1 MAISNRFKD
10 LPDFLR
16 GHTIKKGETDEDKI
30 ITHTRIGNRALKIA
44 GGCYNISKEDRSEF
58 YHHYYN
64 HIYQKKKLEYLTET
78 QVDNGPIVI
87 DLDFR
92 YAANVKSKQ
101 HGEEH
106 IVDLLA
112 IYFECINGM
121 LEITEEPIP
130 VYIFEKQKVNTDN
143 EKYTKDGIHIMIG
156 IKMDHVLQTML
167 RVKVLREVGSI
178 WDLPIINEWSDVF
191 DEGISKGHTKWQL
204 YGSRKPGNDSYIL
217 KTYYRYTLDK
227 TDNEFM
233 CEKKYLSIDGPEIL
247 EKLSVQSEDFV
258 EFEISGKIRKE
269 YDELV
274 KERGIKK
281 SRSSSGRKINFIQKA
296 TNWDIDNIKDDK
308 TLDEA
313 ISVLH
318 EMLKESI
325 DDYYIKEVHAYT
337 MILGKKYWGPGS
349 YDYWIRLGMA
359 LKNSDKENKNRFLL
373 TWIKASSKS
382 DDFSYDSIGEMIEKW
397 SAFVYNPNDGLTER
411 SIIWWAKNENKM
423 EWDKVHELT
432 VDYYIENTISDQ
444 TEFDLAMV
452 LFQMYKDKFV
462 CSSIKNNTWWEFQS
476 NRWVETDCG
485 NSLRKAIST
494 KMHQK
499 YIMKTQQFVHKL
511 QSIMEES
518 NSSTGNN
525 PEADAQIN
533 SYKKKASKIVDI
545 CSNLKKTNNKNNVM
559 REARE
564 IFYNKDFINKL
575 DSNTN
580 LLCFTNGVIDFKEKT
595 FRKGH
600 PEDYISKSTNIKYEV
615 LNKKRD
621 SKIIDEIEEF
631 MRQLFP
637 IPELYKYMWD
647 HFASCLIGT
656 NQNQTFNIYT
666 GSGRNGKSKLVEL
679 MSMILGEYK
688 GTVPITL
695 ITQKRNSIGSTSSE
709 IVQLMGTRYAVM
721 QEPSKGDH
729 INEGIMKEI
738 TGGDPIQGRAL
749 FKDTVTF
756 VPQFKLVVCTNT
768 MFDIKSNDDGT
779 WRRIRVCDFKS
790 KFTENPVTGDPDEPY
805 QYKVDKSIEKKFESW
820 KLVFMSM
827 LVDRAFET
835 QGNVEDCD
843 IVMAKSM
850 NYREGQDYLTEFVKE
865 KIVPKDGCKVKKT
878 ELYETFKQWYT
889 MQYGRGVPK
898 GKELYDFMIKR
909 YGKYKAGWH
918 NIKINYDEDS
928 SEDEEE
934 LAV

>member
-1 MAISNRFKD
+1 MAISNRYKD
-10 LPDFLR
+10 LNDFLK
-16 GHTIKKGETDEDKI
+16 GHIVKKGETSDDRP
-30 ITHTRIGNRALKIA
+30 ITHTRIGSRALKIY
-44 GGCYNISKEDRSEF
+44 GGCYHIPDEDKSEF
-58 YHHYYN
+58 YRHYYK
-64 HIYQKKKLEYLTET
+64 HIYVNKKMEYLTET
-78 QVDNGPIVI
+78 QQENGPIVI

-92 YAANVKSKQ
+92 YQPNVKSKQ

-106 IVDLLA
+106 IHDLMEKYLE
-112 IYFECINGM
+112 YMNGM
-121 LEITEEPIP
+121 LEITGKPIP
-130 VYIFEKQKVNTDN
+130 VYIFEKQKVNTEN

-156 IKMDHVLQTML
+156 VKMDHILQTML
-167 RVKVLREVGSI
+167 RTKVLRDVDTI
-178 WDLPIINEWSDVF
+178 WDMPIINDWSDVF

-204 YGSRKPGNDSYIL
+204 YGSRKPGNESYIL
-217 KTYYRYTLDK
+217 KYYYEYTLDT
-227 TDNEFM
+227 TDNEFQF
-233 CEKKYLSIDGPEIL
+233 EKKYLTIDSPEIL
-247 EKLSVQSEDFV
+247 QKISVQSKDFL
-258 EFEISGKIRKE
+258 EFDVSSKISKE
-269 YDELV
+269 YETLR
-274 KERGIKK
+274 KERGEKK
-281 SRSSSGRKINFIQKA
+281 KVSVSSASKISFIQKS
-296 TNWDIDNIKDDK
+296 TNWSIDNIKDEK
-308 TLDEA
+308 TLNEA
-313 ISVLH
+313 IEVLH
-318 EMLKESI
+318 ESIKENI
-325 DDYYIKEVHAYT
+325 DDYYIREVHDYA

-359 LKNSDKENKNRFLL
+359 LKNADKENKSRFLL
-373 TWIKASSKS
+373 TWIKISSKS
-382 DDFSYDSIGEMIEKW
+382 PEFEFDSIGDMIERW
-397 SAFVYNPNDGLTER
+397 SCFIYNPADGLTDR
-411 SIIWWAKNENKM
+411 SIIWWAKNDNKV
-423 EWDKVHELT
+423 EWDKINEQT
-432 VDYYIENTISDQ
+432 VDYYIENTISEQ

-452 LFQMYKDKFV
+452 LYQMYKDKFV
-462 CSSIKNNTWWEFQS
+462 CSSIKNNIWWEFQA
-476 NRWVETDCG
+476 NRWIETDCG

-494 KMHQK
+494 KMHARYLK
-499 YIMKTQQFVHKL
+499 KIQQMVHTL
-511 QSIMEES
+511 QSYISNQAAEEK
-518 NSSTGNN
+518 
-525 PEADAQIN
+525 IN
-533 SYKKKASKIVDI
+533 TMRKKISKLVDI
-545 CSNLKKTNNKNNVM
+545 QANLKKTNNKNNVM

-600 PEDYISKSTNIKYEV
+600 PDDYISKSTNIKYESI
-615 LNKKRD
+615 NTKRD
-621 SKIIDEIEEF
+621 EKIINEIEEF

-637 IPELYKYMWD
+637 IPELNKYMWD
-647 HFASCLIGT
+647 HLASCLIGT

-679 MSMILGEYK
+679 MSLVLGEYK

-768 MFDIKSNDDGT
+768 MFEIKSNDDGT

-790 KFTENPVTGDPDEPY
+790 KFTETPVTGDPDEPY
-805 QYKVDKSIEKKFESW
+805 QYKVDKNIERKFMEW
-820 KLVFMSM
+820 KNVFMAM
-827 LVDRAFET
+827 LVNKTFQN

-850 NYREGQDYLTEFVKE
+850 NYREGQDYLTEFIKE
-865 KIVPKDGCKVKKT
+865 KIVAKEGSKVKKT

-918 NIKINYDEDS
+918 NIKINYDDDS
-928 SEDEEE
+928 SESESEES
-934 LAV
+934 V

>member
-1 MAISNRFKD
+1 MAITNRFKD
-10 LPDFLR
+10 LNDFLK
-16 GHTIKKGETDEDKI
+16 GHTIKKGETGDDRP
-30 ITHTRIGNRALKIA
+30 ITHTKIGSRALKIY
-44 GGCYNISKEDRSEF
+44 GGCYHIPDEDKPEF
-58 YHHYYN
+58 YRHYYS
-64 HIYQKKKLEYLTET
+64 HIYEKKKMEYLTET
-78 QVDNGPIVI
+78 QVENGPIVV

-92 YAANVKSKQ
+92 YPTNIKSKQ
-101 HGEEH
+101 HSEEH
-106 IVDLLA
+106 IHDLMEKYLE
-112 IYFECINGM
+112 YMNGM
-121 LEITEEPIP
+121 LEITEKPIP
-130 VYIFEKQKVNTDN
+130 VYVFEKQKVNTEN

-156 IKMDHVLQTML
+156 VKMDHILQTML
-167 RVKVLREVGSI
+167 RTKVLRDVDTI
-178 WDLPIINEWSDVF
+178 WDLPIINDWSDVF

-204 YGSRKPGNDSYIL
+204 YGSRKPGNESYIL
-217 KTYYRYTLDK
+217 KYYYEYTLDP
-227 TDNEFM
+227 TDNEFQF
-233 CEKKYLSIDGPEIL
+233 EKKYLTIDSPEIL
-247 EKLSVQSEDFV
+247 EKISVQSKDFL
-258 EFEISGKIRKE
+258 EFDISPNISKE
-269 YDELV
+269 YDALR
-274 KERGIKK
+274 KEHGAKK
-281 SRSSSGRKINFIQKA
+281 KFSASSAKVSFIQKS
-296 TNWDIDNIKDDK
+296 TNWNIDNIKDEK

-313 ISVLH
+313 IEVLH
-318 EMLKESI
+318 ESTKENI
-325 DDYYIKEVHAYT
+325 DDYYIKEVHAYA

-359 LKNSDKENKNRFLL
+359 LKNADRENKSRFLL
-373 TWIKASSKS
+373 TWIKISSKS
-382 DDFSYDSIGEMIEKW
+382 PEFSFDSIGEMIERW
-397 SAFVYNPNDGLTER
+397 CAFIYNPADGLTDR
-411 SIIWWAKNENKM
+411 SIIWWAKNDNKA
-423 EWDKVHELT
+423 EWDKINEQT
-432 VDYYIENTISDQ
+432 VDYYIENTISEQ

-452 LFQMYKDKFV
+452 LYQMYKDKFV
-462 CSSIKNNTWWEFQS
+462 CSSIKNNIWWEFQA

-494 KMHQK
+494 KMHARYLKKIQQMVHTLQHL
-499 YIMKTQQFVHKL
+499 ISTQAA
-511 QSIMEES
+511 EEK
-518 NSSTGNN
+518 
-525 PEADAQIN
+525 IN
-533 SYKKKASKIVDI
+533 SMRKKTSKLVDI
-545 CSNLKKTNNKNNVM
+545 QANLKKTNNKNNVM

-580 LLCFTNGVIDFKEKT
+580 LLCFTNGVVDFKERT

-600 PEDYISKSTNIKYEV
+600 PDDYISKSTNIKYES
-615 LNKKRD
+615 LNTKRD
-621 SKIIDEIEEF
+621 QKTINEIEEF

-637 IPELYKYMWD
+637 IPELNKYMWD
-647 HFASCLIGT
+647 HLASCLIGT

-679 MSMILGEYK
+679 MSLILGEYK

-768 MFDIKSNDDGT
+768 MFEIKSNDDGT

-805 QYKVDKSIEKKFESW
+805 QYKVDKSIERKFNEW
-820 KLVFMSM
+820 KLVFMAM
-827 LVDRAFET
+827 LVNRTFEN
-835 QGNVEDCD
+835 QGDVTDCD

-850 NYREGQDYLTEFVKE
+850 NYREGQDYLAEFLRE
-865 KIVPKDGCKVKKT
+865 KIVAKDGCKVKKT

-918 NIKINYDEDS
+918 NIKINYDDDS
-928 SEDEEE
+928 DESESEES
-934 LAV
+934 V